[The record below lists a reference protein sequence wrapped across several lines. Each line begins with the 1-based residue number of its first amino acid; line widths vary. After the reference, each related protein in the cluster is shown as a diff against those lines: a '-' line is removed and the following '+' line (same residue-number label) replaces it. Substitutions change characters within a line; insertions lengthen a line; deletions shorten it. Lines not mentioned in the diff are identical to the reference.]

1 MELKILVIITL
12 TTGPMDKHGFI
23 SSYNSEDKHGF
34 ISIILGKDFH
44 TVYEDI

>member
-12 TTGPMDKHGFI
+12 TIGPM
-23 SSYNSEDKHGF
+23 DKHGF
-34 ISIILGKDFH
+34 ISIILGKDFR